1 MSPAH
6 RVIDPGNLE
15 CARCHRPL
23 RLATREPTPSRGK
36 VLTVV
41 RRWPDGMICSG
52 CAATA
57 QENWDAHCA
66 KCHAADGTGSTK
78 IGTKLKLKDY
88 SKAEAQ
94 AAFTDAEALAAIKD
108 GVKDA
113 AGKFTMNPYGEKLT
127 AEEMQA
133 LVPFVRALKK

>member
-1 MSPAH
+1 MK
-6 RVIDPGNLE
+6 L
-15 CARCHRPL
+15 
-23 RLATREPTPSRGK
+23 LATTIITAASIS
-36 VLTVV
+36 LTAAA
-41 RRWPDGMICSG
+41 G
-52 CAATA
+52 AATA

-78 IGTKLKLKDY
+78 IGAKLKLKDY

-108 GVKDA
+108 GIKDA